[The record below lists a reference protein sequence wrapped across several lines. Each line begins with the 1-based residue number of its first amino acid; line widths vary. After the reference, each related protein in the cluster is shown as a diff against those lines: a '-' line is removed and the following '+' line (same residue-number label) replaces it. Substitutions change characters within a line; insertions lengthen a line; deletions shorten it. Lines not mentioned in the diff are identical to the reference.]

1 MGVPPPIRPY
11 SVKNTVKANDRAVLS
26 RVQLNEVINI
36 EDQYIGKIYGC
47 YKIISRTG
55 ERANDGHIIYNCEC
69 IHCGAIK
76 QMQLS
81 SIKYSNNTKCTHY
94 ITFGDIVIPNALE
107 NDTIPNRRL
116 RKIYLHILRRCY
128 EPNNKDYNIYGGKG
142 IKVCAEWLNNPNS
155 FYQWSILNGYDKE
168 LTIDRID
175 ENKGYAPDN
184 CRWVSREENARFK
197 SNTNYITAK
206 VTLSGKQWATL
217 ISEHGANYINTMLRK
232 QGKEKTI
239 KYLEERLA
247 NKHDLINT

>member
-1 MGVPPPIRPY
+1 MFHPPIRPY

>member
-1 MGVPPPIRPY
+1 MLHPPIRPY
-11 SVKNTVKANDRAVLS
+11 SVKNTAKANDRAVLS

-69 IHCGAIK
+69 IHCGTIK

-107 NDTIPNRRL
+107 NDTIPNKRL

-217 ISEHGANYINTMLRK
+217 IPEHGVNYINTMFRK

-239 KYLEERLA
+239 EYLEKRLA
-247 NKHDLINT
+247 DKHNLINT